1 MMKKLLLILAL
12 LFASAGAKD
21 DKTITIGATP
31 VPFGEILEFAKPL
44 FAKKGYELKIVEFND
59 FAIPNV
65 ALNDGELDANF
76 FQHKPYLQAFNDNK
90 GTKLV
95 AINSVAIIPMA
106 IYSKSLK
113 SLDELKNGASVSI
126 PNDPSNEDRAFEL
139 LQKAKLITMK
149 ATKDFKSPADIAT
162 NPKKLKFRELEAAQ
176 LPRSLDDVDIAL
188 INANYALDFGLNPTK
203 DSIFVEDKNSPYA
216 VFVVVREKDAQSA
229 KTKAINEIL
238 RSKEVKEFIL
248 KKYSGNVVPTF

>member
-1 MMKKLLLILAL
+1 MKKLLLILAL

-59 FAIPNV
+59 
-65 ALNDGELDANF
+65 
-76 FQHKPYLQAFNDNK
+76 YK

-176 LPRSLDDVDIAL
+176 LPRSLDDVDIAV

-216 VFVVVREKDAQSA
+216 VFFVVREKDAQSA

>member
-1 MMKKLLLILAL
+1 MKKLLLILAL

-113 SLDELKNGASVSI
+113 SLDELKNGASVSV

-139 LQKAKLITMK
+139 LLQFADTGFVPVALFLDSAENALEVSLRQKSCET
-149 ATKDFKSPADIAT
+149 
-162 NPKKLKFRELEAAQ
+162 
-176 LPRSLDDVDIAL
+176 
-188 INANYALDFGLNPTK
+188 
-203 DSIFVEDKNSPYA
+203 
-216 VFVVVREKDAQSA
+216 VRIH
-229 KTKAINEIL
+229 AIQIL
-238 RSKEVKEFIL
+238 RQRFDFSLNKCKL
-248 KKYSGNVVPTF
+248 

>member
-1 MMKKLLLILAL
+1 MKFRAFILVFLLAFSSLCAKESLI
-12 LFASAGAKD
+12 
-21 DKTITIGATP
+21 IGSTP

-65 ALNDGELDANF
+65 ALNDGKLDANF
-76 FQHKPYLQAFNDNK
+76 FQHKPYLDAFNQSK

-106 IYSKSLK
+106 IYSKSFK

-139 LQKAKLITMK
+139 LQKANLLEFKQTKGFKTPKDITK
-149 ATKDFKSPADIAT
+149 
-162 NPKKLKFRELEAAQ
+162 NPKNLKFKELKAAQ
-176 LPRSLDDVDIAL
+176 LPRSLDDVTLAVIPT
-188 INANYALDFGLNPTK
+188 NYALDYGLSPVK
-203 DSIFVEDKNSPYA
+203 DSLLIESKDSPYA
-216 VFVVVREKDAQSA
+216 IIVAVRKADKESA
-229 KTKAINEIL
+229 KTKAINEVL

-248 KKYSGNVVPTF
+248 KKYGGNVIPTF

>member
-1 MMKKLLLILAL
+1 M
-12 LFASAGAKD
+12 
-21 DKTITIGATP
+21 
-31 VPFGEILEFAKPL
+31 
-44 FAKKGYELKIVEFND
+44 
-59 FAIPNV
+59 
-65 ALNDGELDANF
+65 
-76 FQHKPYLQAFNDNK
+76 
-90 GTKLV
+90 

-113 SLDELKNGASVSI
+113 SLDELKNGASVSV

-176 LPRSLDDVDIAL
+176 LPRSLDDVNIAL

-216 VFVVVREKDAQSA
+216 VFFVVREKDAQSA